1 MKKQYLAEELNRMK
15 VLAGLLKEFDGEDY
29 ETASREMEYGI
40 NPYQEQPDLTPEVG
54 DKYTNVN
61 VLTQDGSYEKRD
73 VTVVSVYPEN
83 REALVRTD
91 AGGDAIVSFDDLNQM
106 GETLEEGLKSWI
118 AGGLI
123 ALSTLAGGIKAYQ
136 LDKEYANNEK
146 IEMKYYNDVLSGHV
160 DKMSKEDLATLGAEI
175 NDKTKD
181 LTWGKNYSNEELN
194 DILSNYASK
203 YMQSH
208 PQQFALDTQGNVQFT
223 M

>member
-1 MKKQYLAEELNRMK
+1 MKKQYLTEELNRMK
-15 VLAGLLKEFDGEDY
+15 KLAGLIKESEGEDY
-29 ETASREMEYGI
+29 ERASREMQYGI

-83 REALVRTD
+83 RESLVRTD

-123 ALSTLAGGIKAYQ
+123 ALSTLAGGVKAYQ
-136 LDKEYANNEK
+136 LDKE
-146 IEMKYYNDVLSGHV
+146 YNDVLSGHV

>member
-1 MKKQYLAEELNRMK
+1 MKKQYLTEELNRMK
-15 VLAGLLKEFDGEDY
+15 KLAGLIKESEGEDY
-29 ETASREMEYGI
+29 ERASREMQYGI

-123 ALSTLAGGIKAYQ
+123 ALSTLAGGVKAYQ

-146 IEMKYYNDVLSGHV
+146 IEMQYYNDVLSGHV

>member
-1 MKKQYLAEELNRMK
+1 MKK
-15 VLAGLLKEFDGEDY
+15 LAGLIKESEGEDY
-29 ETASREMEYGI
+29 ERASREMQYGI

-123 ALSTLAGGIKAYQ
+123 ALSTLAGGVKAYQ

-146 IEMKYYNDVLSGHV
+146 IEMQYYNDVLSGHV

>member
-1 MKKQYLAEELNRMK
+1 MKKQYLTEELNRMK
-15 VLAGLLKEFDGEDY
+15 KLAGLIKESEGEDY
-29 ETASREMEYGI
+29 ERASREMQYGI

>member
-1 MKKQYLAEELNRMK
+1 MKKQYLTEELNRMK
-15 VLAGLLKEFDGEDY
+15 VLAGLIKESEGEDY
-29 ETASREMEYGI
+29 EKVSREMQYGI

-61 VLTQDGSYEKRD
+61 VLNQDGTYEKRD
-73 VTVVSVYPEN
+73 VVVVSVYPKD

-91 AGGDAIVSFDDLNQM
+91 AGGDAVVSFDDLNQM

-136 LDKEYANNEK
+136 LDKEYADNEK
-146 IEMKYYNDVLSGHV
+146 IEMQYYNDVLSGHV
-160 DKMSKEDLATLGAEI
+160 DKMGKEDLATLGAEI
-175 NDKTKD
+175 NDKTHD
-181 LTWGKNYSNEELN
+181 LTWGKQYSNEELN

-203 YMQSH
+203 YVKSH
-208 PQQFALDTQGNVQFT
+208 PKQFALDTQGNVQFT

>member
-1 MKKQYLAEELNRMK
+1 MKKQYLIEDLNRMK